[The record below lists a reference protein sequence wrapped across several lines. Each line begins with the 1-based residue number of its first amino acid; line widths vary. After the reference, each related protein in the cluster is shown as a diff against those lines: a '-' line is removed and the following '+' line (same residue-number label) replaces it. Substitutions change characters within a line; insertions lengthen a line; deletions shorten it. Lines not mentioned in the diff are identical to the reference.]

1 MSANVL
7 KFRLGMPPFWK
18 QLSNPAAN
26 VKKKKKRAVQKDLLR
41 YACIEEIKIITY
53 NLSQECLFV
62 WIETV

>member
-7 KFRLGMPPFWK
+7 KFRGMLPFWK
-18 QLSNPAAN
+18 QFSNPAAN
-26 VKKKKKRAVQKDLLR
+26 VKKKRAVQKDLLR
-41 YACIEEIKIITY
+41 YAGIEEIKIITY